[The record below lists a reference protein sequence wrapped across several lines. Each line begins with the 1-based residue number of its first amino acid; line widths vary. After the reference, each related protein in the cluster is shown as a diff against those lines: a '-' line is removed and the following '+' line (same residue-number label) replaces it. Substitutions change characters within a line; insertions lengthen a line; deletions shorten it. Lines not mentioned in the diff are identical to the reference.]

1 MAESLYQQVIV
12 AHRRTLDRLIDRG
25 SVERLRN
32 VYEKAAAEVLAK
44 LERLGRGSTSF
55 TAHHLHMALAQLKA
69 GQLYIGDQMLGELN
83 AATRE
88 AQTESLH
95 MLVRDYTRLERHFV
109 GHSPVLP
116 IEEAARFA
124 GVIDQSRGSLL
135 RQHKTS
141 INRYGMEVIG
151 KTQDALALSAASG
164 ETLDGAIGRVHE
176 AMQGEWWQA
185 ERIARCLPGE
195 TLVSGAVV
203 RAAFRRWYEGAM
215 VEVVTESGSKLTAT
229 PNHPMLTRR
238 GWIRQ
243 GSIVKGDYLVSHRR
257 QQDSCSPGNE
267 DVARRPTTIAEIFDA
282 VSAVGIRER
291 RIAGQ
296 PDFHG
301 DGIEGD
307 VDIARPNGELV
318 YGIFVSLTQPTA
330 EHVFS
335 PANGAAARFCPC
347 CNHLRSYEGS
357 CFCRASDLNS
367 SGTQAFV
374 DEANIEP
381 KCISDLGA
389 AFARVVPSL
398 DFVDRDENLFLRSI
412 SAQDS
417 HLVGLGQRAHS
428 SSLRHVPVDRRPRYP
443 EPGGNLPAA
452 EAGDIEFDRVLDIHF
467 RKFSG
472 HVFNLST
479 PYGYYATNVCYTGNT
494 ESCYGANVAHS
505 DGIKE
510 IAKEDPALLQQWV
523 EFCGP
528 DGRPLDDRVGVD
540 SIAIHGEVTDPGGEF
555 TMPATA
561 PFPDAKGNTIVS
573 PSLVGQS
580 WAVPPCRPNGREAV
594 MPWRKDLGAP
604 GWRYKNG
611 RRVPA

>member
-109 GHSPVLP
+109 GHAPVLP

-124 GVIDQSRGSLL
+124 GVIDKSRGSLL

-185 ERIARCLPGE
+185 ER
-195 TLVSGAVV
+195 
-203 RAAFRRWYEGAM
+203 
-215 VEVVTESGSKLTAT
+215 
-229 PNHPMLTRR
+229 
-238 GWIRQ
+238 
-243 GSIVKGDYLVSHRR
+243 
-257 QQDSCSPGNE
+257 
-267 DVARRPTTIAEIFDA
+267 VARTECA
-282 VSAVGIRER
+282 
-291 RIAGQ
+291 
-296 PDFHG
+296 
-301 DGIEGD
+301 
-307 VDIARPNGELV
+307 
-318 YGIFVSLTQPTA
+318 YG
-330 EHVFS
+330 
-335 PANGAAARFCPC
+335 
-347 CNHLRSYEGS
+347 CNV
-357 CFCRASDLNS
+357 
-367 SGTQAFV
+367 T
-374 DEANIEP
+374 
-381 KCISDLGA
+381 
-389 AFARVVPSL
+389 
-398 DFVDRDENLFLRSI
+398 
-412 SAQDS
+412 
-417 HLVGLGQRAHS
+417 
-428 SSLRHVPVDRRPRYP
+428 
-443 EPGGNLPAA
+443 
-452 EAGDIEFDRVLDIHF
+452 
-467 RKFSG
+467 
-472 HVFNLST
+472 
-479 PYGYYATNVCYTGNT
+479 
-494 ESCYGANVAHS
+494 HS

-510 IAKEDPALLQQWV
+510 IAKEDPGLLQQWC

-528 DGRPLDDRVGVD
+528 DGQPLDDRVAVD
-540 SIAIHGEVTDPGGEF
+540 SIALHGEVTDPGGVF

-561 PFPDAKGNTIVS
+561 PFPDAKGRTQVPI
-573 PSLVGQS
+573 SLVGKT
-580 WAVPPCRPNGREAV
+580 WAVPPCRPNGRETIL
-594 MPWRKDLGAP
+594 PWSLKWGQP
-604 GWRYKNG
+604 GWRYKGG
-611 RRVPA
+611 RRVPV